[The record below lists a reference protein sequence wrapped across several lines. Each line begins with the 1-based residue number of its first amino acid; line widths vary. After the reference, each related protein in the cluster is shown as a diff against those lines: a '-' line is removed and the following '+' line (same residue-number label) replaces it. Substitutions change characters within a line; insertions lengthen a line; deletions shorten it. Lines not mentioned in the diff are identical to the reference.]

1 MNRFSFRK
9 KITGMNPKAIFRNV
23 SLQAA
28 GYYTLRFAGL
38 FNFPIPPRFAF
49 GIGVSRIMTV
59 LAGSIVLITA
69 AFSPA
74 LAAEKHSQNL
84 DVGCPA
90 ILLTNEDYFPA
101 LLKAIDEAQSE
112 IFMSIFSFKAGVHKN
127 SYPDIILAHL
137 ARAVKRGIKVIV
149 ILENTGGYDYK
160 LDAENQQTKQL
171 LEEKGVKVY
180 FDSPRQTTH
189 TKLIVI
195 DERRVLLGSHNLTQ
209 AALKYNNE
217 ISILLDRPDL
227 AERARNY
234 MLKIIKEAK

>member
-1 MNRFSFRK
+1 MTMNRFSFGK
-9 KITGMNPKAIFRNV
+9 KIMA
-23 SLQAA
+23 
-28 GYYTLRFAGL
+28 
-38 FNFPIPPRFAF
+38 
-49 GIGVSRIMTV
+49 V
-59 LAGSIVLITA
+59 LAGSIILITI

-74 LAAEKHSQNL
+74 SAEEKLNAVHSDQST
-84 DVGCPA
+84 CPA

-101 LLKAIDEAQSE
+101 LLKAVDEAQSE

-171 LEEKGVKVY
+171 LEEKSVKVY

-195 DERRVLLGSHNLTQ
+195 DERLVFLGSHNLTQ

-227 AERARNY
+227 AKRARNY